1 MKPLPKLMRVKQSA
15 GRGAVAALVF
25 CLAVVCVAGC
35 TTASRP
41 PTAAPAKAAQP
52 YPAADIVVQG
62 AVDTELQPLLAAL
75 KGREPIQIAAW
86 TFWRGRIAGKTV
98 VVSRTEV
105 GPVNASTATTLAIV
119 NFRPRL
125 IINQGTAGAAVADLE
140 LFDIVVG
147 EATVDYGA
155 FRSAQAGSGTGVD
168 LSRWAPMPHRLRL
181 DGKDRVA
188 FDRFPGDAAAIAA
201 ALKIPNPRG
210 RVVKGIVGSAFEFNR
225 EVDRLVWMNRTYGVV
240 SEDMESAYAA
250 GTAAGFKTPFVAI
263 RIISDSEFHAAEFQ
277 PVAGEYCA
285 AFVLDLVKRW
295 SVRSTSSHD
304 GQQSGQF
311 GHNHPNV
318 PPVSSP

>member
-1 MKPLPKLMRVKQSA
+1 
-15 GRGAVAALVF
+15 
-25 CLAVVCVAGC
+25 
-35 TTASRP
+35 
-41 PTAAPAKAAQP
+41 
-52 YPAADIVVQG
+52 
-62 AVDTELQPLLAAL
+62 
-75 KGREPIQIAAW
+75 
-86 TFWRGRIAGKTV
+86 V